1 MGVIVLR
8 RWKQLTLSFVVSFV
22 TLGSG
27 LTGLQSE
34 VSAAA
39 NAVPSYE
46 VKFLAKPETVLES
59 GGSLRSEVIQAFGIA
74 SVPQAIGVA
83 YYDTNNLEL
92 DAEGWNVRFRK
103 KEDKDNYELTYKKRY
118 PIVNGDIN
126 AALSLANQ
134 EGFDASDDNYE
145 AEIDWGYGK
154 QTLSF
159 SNTKKVST
167 NTTGTQLPSEQ
178 ESLALLLDK
187 LPGKLKKWSSPDWG
201 QQQLSQSRIHGP
213 LTFYRYEGTW
223 NGQKLS
229 LEVWPIRNAEGTG
242 TENLIEISFKTAD
255 ASVASQLRSQLMDT
269 LESNNWL
276 LPIDGLKTQLILE
289 RY

>member
-8 RWKQLTLSFVVSFV
+8 KWKQLTLSFMVGSA

-83 YYDTNNLEL
+83 YYDTDNLEL

-126 AALSLANQ
+126 AALS
-134 EGFDASDDNYE
+134 
-145 AEIDWGYGK
+145 
-154 QTLSF
+154 
-159 SNTKKVST
+159 
-167 NTTGTQLPSEQ
+167 
-178 ESLALLLDK
+178 
-187 LPGKLKKWSSPDWG
+187 
-201 QQQLSQSRIHGP
+201 
-213 LTFYRYEGTW
+213 
-223 NGQKLS
+223 
-229 LEVWPIRNAEGTG
+229 
-242 TENLIEISFKTAD
+242 
-255 ASVASQLRSQLMDT
+255 
-269 LESNNWL
+269 
-276 LPIDGLKTQLILE
+276 
-289 RY
+289 

>member
-8 RWKQLTLSFVVSFV
+8 KWKQLTLSFMVGFA

-59 GGSLRSEVIQAFGIA
+59 SGSLRSEVIQAFGIA

-103 KEDKDNYELTYKKRY
+103 KRIKITT
-118 PIVNGDIN
+118 
-126 AALSLANQ
+126 SL
-134 EGFDASDDNYE
+134 
-145 AEIDWGYGK
+145 
-154 QTLSF
+154 
-159 SNTKKVST
+159 
-167 NTTGTQLPSEQ
+167 
-178 ESLALLLDK
+178 
-187 LPGKLKKWSSPDWG
+187 
-201 QQQLSQSRIHGP
+201 
-213 LTFYRYEGTW
+213 
-223 NGQKLS
+223 
-229 LEVWPIRNAEGTG
+229 PIRNG
-242 TENLIEISFKTAD
+242 IPS
-255 ASVASQLRSQLMDT
+255 
-269 LESNNWL
+269 
-276 LPIDGLKTQLILE
+276 
-289 RY
+289 

>member
-1 MGVIVLR
+1 VLR
-8 RWKQLTLSFVVSFV
+8 KWKQLTLSFMVGF
-22 TLGSG
+22 TALGSG
-27 LTGLQSE
+27 FTGLQAAE

-46 VKFLAKPETVLES
+46 VKFLAKPETVLEPS
-59 GGSLRSEVIQAFGIA
+59 GSLRSEVIQAFGIA

-83 YYDTNNLEL
+83 YFDTDQLEL
-92 DAEGWNVRFRK
+92 NAEGWDVRFRK

-159 SNTKKVST
+159 SNTKKIST
-167 NTTGTQLPSEQ
+167 SAAGTVLPSEQ
-178 ESLALLLDK
+178 DALAMLLDK
-187 LPGKLKKWSSPDWG
+187 LPGKLKKWTSPTWG
-201 QQQLSQSRIHGP
+201 QQKLTQSRIHGP
-213 LTFYRYEGTW
+213 LTFLRYEGSW

-229 LEVWPIRNAEGTG
+229 LEVWPIRTADGTG
-242 TENLIEISFKTAD
+242 TENLIEISFKTSD
-255 ASVASQLRSQLMDT
+255 VSVASQLRSELMNT
-269 LESNNWL
+269 LESNGWL
-276 LPIDGLKTQLILE
+276 LPTDGLKTQLILD